1 MNTKILCFFPFLFLV
16 ITYVADIIPFT
27 IIHGMIFVSFWIVCL
42 TFDLYSTFQRKE
54 LLQYETN
61 QLISYLLKKTTHA
74 KTILLFVIF
83 ETTCLIGFTVISL
96 WSFDFVYFGIISVL
110 LGLLHCM
117 AGLSNRKI
125 ITQFD
130 SIVD

>member
-16 ITYVADIIPFT
+16 IMYVADIIPFT
-27 IIHGMIFVSFWIVCL
+27 IIHGIIFVSFWIVCL

-61 QLISYLLKKTTHA
+61 CIILHLLKTTTHA
-74 KTILLFVIF
+74 KTIFLFVIF
-83 ETTCLIGFTVISL
+83 ETACLIGFTVISL
-96 WSFDFVYFGIISVL
+96 WNFDFVYCSIISVL
-110 LGLLHCM
+110 LGSLHCM

-130 SIVD
+130 NMIN